1 MLEKIGGITTSF
13 NTYRIGNA
21 NDKSRTIIVKFEN
34 EIDKEQVLCKK
45 WNLKN
50 MTGCEKIFI
59 REDMTWKQ
67 RETLMDLI
75 REARER
81 NAEKENE
88 RWTVRGRQ
96 TQPYLMKIQ
105 QQQQRQHQDG

>member
-1 MLEKIGGITTSF
+1 M
-13 NTYRIGNA
+13 
-21 NDKSRTIIVKFEN
+21 EN
-34 EIDKEQVLCKK
+34 EIEKENVLCKK

-50 MTGCEKIFI
+50 MTGCEKIFV

-67 RETLMDLI
+67 RETLTDLI

-81 NAEKENE
+81 TAESMNE
-88 RWTVRGRQ
+88 RWTVRGRR

-105 QQQQRQHQDG
+105 QQQQGKYQQ